1 MKGFQPLVCKKEV
14 IELTQN
20 FCEWLAFSDF
30 RFRLSTNKWT
40 IQSYNSDEKKEVT
53 FTASESFRN
62 KYFKETTLII
72 NSVEEN
78 VELNT
83 VQQQLIDNIK
93 SKLSN
98 INSIFKI
105 KKFKDI

>member
-40 IQSYNSDEKKEVT
+40 IQSYNSDERKEVT
-53 FTASESFRN
+53 FDQVYDRYLSDLRQSRN
-62 KYFKETTLII
+62 GNKIFLKEI
-72 NSVEEN
+72 E
-78 VELNT
+78 
-83 VQQQLIDNIK
+83 K
-93 SKLSN
+93 
-98 INSIFKI
+98 
-105 KKFKDI
+105 